1 MELLDLKV
9 FHLSPIAMWIQDF
22 SGVKQIFEQW
32 KAEGIQ
38 NIKEYLLEDPERLQ
52 PCLATIRT
60 IHINN
65 SALRLYEAENL
76 EEIIESFSKLHF
88 EKISH
93 FKVNFFYSLW
103 NNEADYVIPAV
114 NYTCKG
120 KQIDIQL
127 RANILPGYEDN
138 WERLLLT
145 TENISDY
152 QDARRFSESIF
163 TYSPTP
169 LWIKDYSQ
177 IKFRFTALQKNGIS
191 DLKKYLKN
199 HPQFLQQCFNE
210 IHFLDINQAA
220 LNLFKAHDKNE
231 FSANIS
237 QIFSIHIHDS
247 FTAQL
252 LQLWEGNYGEQRE
265 CSYHTIDGIIIHVLE
280 QLNIFPH
287 NENDW
292 GIIQVALTDITERKK
307 MENHLQYLS
316 THDILT
322 HLYNRTFYNEEILR
336 LEENATSPVSY
347 ISLDINGLKKINDT
361 FGHDEGDKILK
372 RMGNILQHSI
382 LDTQYSVSRIGGD
395 EFVILMP
402 NADEN
407 DTQHLQDS
415 IQQLIDQD
423 NISFPAFPIS
433 VAMGYS
439 TTENNES
446 IDDSLKRADQKM
458 YKKKSEYYQIKLN

>member
-191 DLKKYLKN
+191 DLK
-199 HPQFLQQCFNE
+199 
-210 IHFLDINQAA
+210 
-220 LNLFKAHDKNE
+220 
-231 FSANIS
+231 NI
-237 QIFSIHIHDS
+237 
-247 FTAQL
+247 
-252 LQLWEGNYGEQRE
+252 
-265 CSYHTIDGIIIHVLE
+265 
-280 QLNIFPH
+280 
-287 NENDW
+287 
-292 GIIQVALTDITERKK
+292 
-307 MENHLQYLS
+307 
-316 THDILT
+316 
-322 HLYNRTFYNEEILR
+322 
-336 LEENATSPVSY
+336 
-347 ISLDINGLKKINDT
+347 
-361 FGHDEGDKILK
+361 
-372 RMGNILQHSI
+372 
-382 LDTQYSVSRIGGD
+382 
-395 EFVILMP
+395 
-402 NADEN
+402 
-407 DTQHLQDS
+407 
-415 IQQLIDQD
+415 
-423 NISFPAFPIS
+423 
-433 VAMGYS
+433 
-439 TTENNES
+439 
-446 IDDSLKRADQKM
+446 
-458 YKKKSEYYQIKLN
+458 